1 MKIRNFDTVLRSFP
15 RKGDPLDFE
24 GTWREEAVRAHL
36 IPIYSSFDTYYAL
49 TDDGNIVYCFGSWEE
64 AQTITNTRY
73 RHMPLRKRPPSIR
86 SSVRFDRCGKRMIQH
101 VAHAAALASYESAIR
116 PTTNLS
122 VSAVASAGIPRTACW
137 TRSRRSTAKTREAQR
152 LGHTL
157 RSCPA
162 RGLLP

>member
-73 RHMPLRKRPPSIR
+73 RHIALA
-86 SSVRFDRCGKRMIQH
+86 Q
-101 VAHAAALASYESAIR
+101 AAAQYQELCEIR
-116 PTTNLS
+116 P
-122 VSAVASAGIPRTACW
+122 VRQADDPAC
-137 TRSRRSTAKTREAQR
+137 
-152 LGHTL
+152 
-157 RSCPA
+157 RSCGGT
-162 RGLLP
+162 GLVRVGDKTYDEFICECGGLGWYPKNSVLDPI